1 MNDERRKHGAV
12 DEPSSEQQ
20 IRESDDHTLIVRK
33 NWRPTT
39 SGTGSYGRLAG
50 RLAGWLADEILLNSE
65 IFKTVYRMKYYTFCK
80 VTQR

>member
-1 MNDERRKHGAV
+1 MNDERREYGAV

-33 NWRPTT
+33 NWSPST

-50 RLAGWLADEILLNSE
+50 RQAGRL
-65 IFKTVYRMKYYTFCK
+65 TKYY
-80 VTQR
+80 